1 MRVKDWNLGGPVVP
15 GLLRLEEEGPL
26 AVGRW
31 GDEWNA
37 PLIAVAGGDKMD
49 CRNSR
54 RWVGGL
60 SVEYVCLE
68 GCESRKTSMAV

>member
-1 MRVKDWNLGGPVVP
+1 MRVKDWNRGGPVVP

-37 PLIAVAGGDKMD
+37 PLMVVAGGKEMD
-49 CRNSR
+49 RWRSR
-54 RWVGGL
+54 R
-60 SVEYVCLE
+60 
-68 GCESRKTSMAV
+68 